1 MTRRLFLAFL
11 ISCIITGN
19 AAAQAPAAAGHKVY
33 LHLCKNIYY
42 PGEKIWLS
50 AYLSE
55 AGSNRLISSRQ
66 PLYVQAF
73 RPDGTSAGQAVLYS
87 ANGRGFGYL
96 QLGPELPT
104 GIYRLRAFTRMMYE
118 TQESLYEARFVVQ
131 RPQDERGP
139 ALPAATAALSDWLSP
154 LQVTVQTEKER
165 FGLRERVRVRVKV
178 KDGFKKPVAGTF
190 SMSVVEMPL
199 LQGSAPN
206 GILQQMPY
214 LPATTPATTPEA
226 EGVLWYGV
234 VKHRKKG
241 EPIPNAVVILMV
253 LDSAQRNQSVVLQAD
268 EHGLIALR
276 GLDFSGQ
283 HEVNWQINDKKGK
296 HLAQATI
303 EWQPFPPRENLL
315 PLPFDWGP
323 RRDAARQDAPKY
335 LADGDSQPIWVE
347 NAIALPE
354 ITVSDFDLRR
364 DTITD
369 KVGQIK
375 IHTEPTFAIDFAK
388 NPTRFSR
395 VEDMIAMLPGV
406 MSLGAADGEGIST
419 FRIRGVGVGLPIFFI
434 DGIPV
439 QNLGL
444 LNPNDVVRIEV
455 ISGANAAAYGMNAT
469 GGVIAIYT
477 NRAPGKPYYDGKAST
492 TVEKLEGYQPDRPF
506 YAPDYS
512 EKLPEHDS
520 PDRRR
525 LLYWNPE
532 IITDAQGMAVLS
544 FYTSDQ
550 TGHFR
555 IVVEGMSRDNAGRGE
570 KEIVVER

>member
-1 MTRRLFLAFL
+1 MSIRLSLALL
-11 ISCIITGN
+11 IFCTFGQLT
-19 AAAQAPAAAGHKVY
+19 AQTPPAVGHKVY
-33 LHLCKNIYY
+33 LHLCKTTFY
-42 PGEKIWLS
+42 PGEKVWLS

-55 AGSNRLISSRQ
+55 AGSNRLIASRQ

-73 RPDGTSAGQAVLYS
+73 RPDGTPAAQAVLYS

-104 GIYRLRAFTRMMYE
+104 GIYRLRAFTRTMYE
-118 TQESLYEARFVVQ
+118 TPPAMYEVRFAVQ
-131 RPQDERGP
+131 RPQEERGP
-139 ALPAATAALSDWLSP
+139 VLPPVAAAVADWPSP

-178 KDGFKKPVAGTF
+178 KDAFKKPVAGTF
-190 SMSVVEMPL
+190 SMSVVEAPL
-199 LQGSAPN
+199 LEGSAPN

-214 LPATTPATTPEA
+214 LPASTPAAPET
-226 EGVLWYGV
+226 EGALWYGT

-253 LDSAQRNQSVVLQAD
+253 LDSAQRNQSVVLHAD
-268 EHGLIALR
+268 EHGVIALR

-283 HEVNWQINDKKGK
+283 HEINWQINDKKGK
-296 HLAQATI
+296 HLAQANI
-303 EWQPFPPRENLL
+303 EWQPFPPRENLP
-315 PLPFDWGP
+315 PLPFAWGP
-323 RRDAARQDAPKY
+323 RRDAARQDAPNY
-335 LADGDSQPIWVE
+335 LADGDRQPIWVE

-375 IHTEPTFAIDFAK
+375 IHSEPTFAMDFAK

-406 MSLGAADGEGIST
+406 MSLGTSDGEGIST

-444 LNPNDVVRIEV
+444 VNPNDVVRIEV
-455 ISGANAAAYGMNAT
+455 ISGSNAAAYGMNAT

-492 TVEKLEGYQPDRPF
+492 AVEKLEGYQPDRAF
-506 YAPDYS
+506 YAPDYAEQS
-512 EKLPEHDS
+512 PEHEN

-550 TGHFR
+550 VGRFR
-555 IVVEGMSRDNAGRGE
+555 IVVEGMSRDNAGRAE
-570 KEIVVER
+570 KEIVVAR